1 MMAFFER
8 LLNTSMYSPHGIC
21 LLWEPELIWL
31 HVVSDAVIALAY
43 FSIPFALAIFVS
55 KRRDVEFG
63 WLFWAF
69 AIFIMACGITHVM
82 SIYTLWVPIY
92 GIEGITKALTAI
104 ASIVTAAVLWP
115 LLPKLLAIPSP
126 SQLQQA
132 YAALEREGRQRRG
145 VEEMLQKFRD
155 VEATESQVRQA
166 QKMEAIGQLTGGV
179 AHDFNNILTVITGTI
194 EILTDELKD
203 RPQLASIAR
212 MIDSA
217 ATRGADLTQHL
228 LAFAR
233 RQPLQ
238 PRSVDINALI
248 VDSARLLKPTLGEHI
263 EIEPVL
269 DRQVAPALID
279 PSQLSTAILNLALN
293 ARDAMP
299 HGGKLTLESRNVVLD
314 ENYAR
319 MNSEVNPGNYVM
331 IAVSDTG
338 EGMAPDLLDK
348 VFEPFF
354 TTKAVGKG
362 SGLGLSMVYG
372 FVKQSNGHIKIYS
385 EVDQGTTVKL
395 YLPEAA
401 GLVSPD
407 RVAEHGG
414 DPERGGETILVVED
428 DPLVRQYVLTQ
439 IQSLGYTTLSASN
452 GTEALAVIDSG
463 KEIDLLFTDVIMP
476 GSMNGRE
483 LAEQAIKRK
492 PDIRV
497 LYTSGYTENAII
509 HHGRLDAGVLLLAKP
524 YRRSD
529 LATLIRAA
537 LVAPMAVAAR

>member
-63 WLFWAF
+63 WVFWAF
-69 AIFIMACGITHVM
+69 AIFIMACGVTHVM

-92 GIEGITKALTAI
+92 GIEGIAKALTAM
-104 ASIVTAAVLWP
+104 ASILTAAMLWP

-132 YAALEREGRQRRG
+132 HAALEREGRQRRG

-194 EILTDELKD
+194 EILADALKD
-203 RPQLASIAR
+203 RPQLASIAN

-238 PRSVDINALI
+238 PRSVDVNALM

-263 EIEPVL
+263 DIEPML
-269 DRQVAPALID
+269 DRQTAPALID

-299 HGGKLTLESRNVVLD
+299 HGGKLTLETRNVVLD

-319 MNSEVNPGNYVM
+319 INDIASGDYVM
-331 IAVSDTG
+331 IAISDTG
-338 EGMAPDLLDK
+338 EGMAPELLDK

-354 TTKAVGKG
+354 TTKEVGKG

-385 EVDQGTTVKL
+385 EVGHGTTVKL
-395 YLPEAA
+395 YLPHAIGFA
-401 GLVSPD
+401 TADTVVKS
-407 RVAEHGG
+407 GG

-439 IQSLGYTTLSASN
+439 VQSLGYTTLSASN

-463 KEIDLLFTDVIMP
+463 KHIDLLFTDVIMP

-483 LAEQAIKRK
+483 LAGAALRRR
-492 PDIRV
+492 PDMRV

-537 LVAPMAVAAR
+537 LVAPMAVATP